1 MEYITERSQILNM
14 DESAIYLDAPSN
26 YTYAESGARR
36 VKAVT
41 SGNDRTRLSVAFTA
55 AADGTKLP
63 LLAIIPRKTPLQGL
77 SDLDIVCEYKSSST
91 FDDEMILK
99 YIQRIVLPYKLNKGL
114 NKVVLLL
121 DSATCHQTKK
131 VSDFCLENN
140 VFLLF
145 IPPRL
150 TNLLQPADVVWFAP
164 IKKAYKKKW
173 NHWFIYDEHT
183 FTINNN
189 MRSPGYLKAL
199 KWLTEIWA
207 ELDSTMIAKSFDSCG
222 IRTTEICNDTLMLD
236 LTDFHSILAHI
247 LRTNQVYDCFITDD
261 LELDDAENQMNEDDA
276 AIFDEIIDDIS
287 EESSDESISNSQLV
301 LQPTADPEK
310 LRMPFPITSQ
320 REIAE
325 KRVVPFQSTLI
336 QLAKRSRPSI
346 SDQIP
351 STSASTEVT
360 SSASTSSSS
369 NASSSASS
377 SSAASSS
384 NASSSASSSSAASST
399 SKSSSSITTTQN
411 SVAETQPTTSSGRGR
426 KKGSFGK
433 KKRRLLGLPSPE
445 KKTKKKINPEP
456 EE

>member
-1 MEYITERSQILNM
+1 M
-14 DESAIYLDAPSN
+14 
-26 YTYAESGARR
+26 
-36 VKAVT
+36 
-41 SGNDRTRLSVAFTA
+41 
-55 AADGTKLP
+55 
-63 LLAIIPRKTPLQGL
+63 
-77 SDLDIVCEYKSSST
+77 
-91 FDDEMILK
+91 
-99 YIQRIVLPYKLNKGL
+99 
-114 NKVVLLL
+114 
-121 DSATCHQTKK
+121 
-131 VSDFCLENN
+131 
-140 VFLLF
+140 
-145 IPPRL
+145 
-150 TNLLQPADVVWFAP
+150 
-164 IKKAYKKKW
+164 
-173 NHWFIYDEHT
+173 
-183 FTINNN
+183 
-189 MRSPGYLKAL
+189 KAL

-351 STSASTEVT
+351 STSASTT
-360 SSASTSSSS
+360 SIPCC
-369 NASSSASS
+369 
-377 SSAASSS
+377 
-384 NASSSASSSSAASST
+384 
-399 SKSSSSITTTQN
+399 SK
-411 SVAETQPTTSSGRGR
+411 
-426 KKGSFGK
+426 
-433 KKRRLLGLPSPE
+433 
-445 KKTKKKINPEP
+445 
-456 EE
+456 